1 VARKD
6 RPETHDLMDWSGQDE
21 ALARS
26 SPFAVLRLAEATE
39 HAKPKLGKA
48 RRPALS
54 IVDLAQVPHL
64 GFAPK
69 SLENVEQRY
78 GRPQLRGY
86 WLGLTGPM
94 GPLPTHLT
102 EFAIYERRYAKKRPF
117 GDWLDVL
124 AGRMLQLFYRAWAD
138 SQPAAQADRSVED
151 QFYKFLGALSG
162 AAEGA
167 RANSVFFER
176 ARAHY
181 ASLFS
186 GLRSAV
192 ALQDS
197 LSHLLAQ
204 PVEVEEFLPKWREL
218 EPEDQSRLGRSY
230 CTLGGDALVGKRVY
244 SAADAFRVR
253 VRARS
258 YRDYLSLMPGG
269 DRFSVASEALDAFKP
284 THLEWS
290 LWVELDEQ
298 EIAPAQL
305 DGRSR
310 LGWHAWMKR
319 GETKRKSGA
328 EAVSGSPRADAHL
341 TRGSIARRTKA
352 A

>member
-1 VARKD
+1 MARKD
-6 RPETHDLMDWSGQDE
+6 RSQAHDLMDWSGQDE
-21 ALARS
+21 ALAAS

-39 HAKPKLGKA
+39 HAKPRLGRA

-64 GFAPK
+64 GFAPR

-124 AGRMLQLFYRAWAD
+124 AGRMLHLFYRAWAE
-138 SQPAAQADRSVED
+138 SQPASQADRSADD
-151 QFYKFLGALSG
+151 QFAKFLASLSG
-162 AAEGA
+162 ATEGA
-167 RANSVFFER
+167 GAKSAFFAR
-176 ARAHY
+176 ARVHY
-181 ASLFS
+181 ASLFA
-186 GLRSAV
+186 GRRSAV

-197 LSHLLAQ
+197 LGHLLGQ
-204 PVEVEEFLPKWREL
+204 SVVVEEFLPKWREL
-218 EPEDQSRLGRSY
+218 EPEDQSRLGGAY
-230 CTLGGDALVGKRVY
+230 CVLGSDALIGRRVY

-253 VRARS
+253 VRAKS

-269 DRFSVASEALDAFKP
+269 DRFSVASEALDAFAP
-284 THLEWS
+284 SHLEWS
-290 LWVELDEQ
+290 LWVELE
-298 EIAPAQL
+298 EAETAPAQL

-310 LGWHAWMKR
+310 LGWHAWMK
-319 GETKRKSGA
+319 KDGA
-328 EAVSGSPRADAHL
+328 RPRAGDVGGPLRADAHL
-341 TRGSIARRTKA
+341 TKGSIARRTKA